1 MRLDFSRLRAR
12 FSELTAARRRRQP
25 WTVADLQAQR
35 MLAVTVAP
43 AAAGQRPAV
52 LDASALEYEQALPA
66 TDALTAFAQQLP
78 ATRQRWALLLPRDAY
93 RLAVMPEPEVP
104 ASELAQSVRWQ
115 LASTLD
121 FPVEDAAVDFLRIP
135 TRDVQPERSP
145 ELYVV
150 AAPGET
156 VRAQAAVF
164 RAARLDLQAIDIR
177 ETAQRNLAA
186 LLEHDDELLVL
197 VAFCADEVRIS
208 FNWRQE
214 LYMDRLIAER
224 SVHDETPE
232 RRAAACER
240 IRLQLQR
247 SLEAVRANHPFMQAA
262 RIVVADA
269 PEGFIELLGSTMF
282 DPVEALDPEALFD
295 LARTPQLREPRAF
308 MQYFHALGVALRDR
322 EVAA

>member
-1 MRLDFSRLRAR
+1 MRVDFSRLRSR
-12 FSELTAARRRRQP
+12 FGELAAARRRRQP
-25 WTVADLQAQR
+25 WTVADLQALR
-35 MLAVTVAP
+35 LLAVTVAP

-52 LDASALEYEQALPA
+52 LDASVLEFEHALPA
-66 TDALTAFAQQLP
+66 TEALVAFAQQLP
-78 ATRQRWALLLPRDAY
+78 ATKQRWALLLPREAY
-93 RLAVMPEPEVP
+93 RLAMMPEPDVP
-104 ASELAQSVRWQ
+104 PAELAQSVRWQ

-121 FPVEDAAVDFLRIP
+121 FPVEDAAVDFLKIP
-135 TRDVQPERSP
+135 TKEWQPERSP

-150 AAPGET
+150 AAPGA
-156 VRAQAAVF
+156 VVQAQAGLF

-177 ETAQRNLAA
+177 ETAQRNIAT
-186 LLEHDDELLVL
+186 LLEREDELLVL

-208 FNWRQE
+208 FNFRQE

-240 IRLQLQR
+240 IRTQLQR
-247 SLEAVRANHPFMQAA
+247 SLDAVRASHPFMQAA

-269 PEGFIELLGSTMF
+269 PEGFVELLGSTMF
-282 DPVEALDPEALFD
+282 DPVEALDPDALFD
-295 LARTPQLREPRAF
+295 LERAPQLREPRTF

-322 EVAA
+322 EGSA